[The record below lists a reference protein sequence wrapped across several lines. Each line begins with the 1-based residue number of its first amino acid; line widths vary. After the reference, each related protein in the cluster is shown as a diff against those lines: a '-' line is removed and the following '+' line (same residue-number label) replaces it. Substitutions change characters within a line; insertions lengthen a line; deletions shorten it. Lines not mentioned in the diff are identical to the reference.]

1 MPKARGILGATIF
14 LGALFALGYLATGY
28 WLREVRPFEE
38 TDNAYVRSHL
48 AQLSP
53 RIPGYIK
60 SVHFTDHQFV
70 HKGTLLVTLD
80 DREYR
85 ARVAHA
91 EAALAAARAAVAT
104 LSADIQVQDA
114 RVEQRAAA
122 IGRVQAEVKR
132 AGRDLARQRDLAR
145 DGAASVQTED
155 AAQAAHSQ
163 ANASL
168 VQARAAWE
176 EAKRQRNALQSR
188 LTESMAAV
196 TVSAANLRLARID
209 LQHTRIHSPIDGTL
223 AERRAQVGQ
232 QVQPGALLAHLVPS
246 GDVFVEAN
254 FKETQLELMRAGQ
267 VVELEIDAFPERAF
281 RGVVTSASPASGA
294 EFSILPPENATG
306 NFTKIVRRVPVRID
320 FAKDVVRD
328 EIKPGLSVTARVRVR

>member
-1 MPKARGILGATIF
+1 MRKARGILGAAVF
-14 LGALFALGYLATGY
+14 LGVLFALGYLATGY
-28 WLREVRPFEE
+28 WLHEVRPFEE

-48 AQLSP
+48 AHVSP

-70 HKGTLLVTLD
+70 RKGSLLVILD

-91 EAALAAARAAVAT
+91 EAALAAAQAAVAT
-104 LSADIQVQDA
+104 LAADIKVQDA
-114 RVEQRAAA
+114 RVAQRAAA
-122 IGRVQAEVKR
+122 IRLVEAEVRR

-145 DGAASVQTED
+145 DGATSVQTED
-155 AAQAAHSQ
+155 AAQAANSQ
-163 ANASL
+163 ASASL
-168 VQARAAWE
+168 VQTRAAWD
-176 EAKRQRNALQSR
+176 EATRQREAMQSR
-188 LTESMAAV
+188 LAESIASV
-196 TVSAANLRLARID
+196 SVSAANLRLARID
-209 LQHTRIHSPIDGTL
+209 LQHTRIHAPIEGTL

-246 GDVFVEAN
+246 HDVFVEAN
-254 FKETQLELMRAGQ
+254 FKETQLESMQPGQ
-267 VVELEIDAFPERAF
+267 AVVLEIDAFSERPF
-281 RGVVTSASPASGA
+281 RGVVTSTSPASGA

-320 FAKDVVRD
+320 FARD
-328 EIKPGLSVTARVRVR
+328 TPLGGIRPGLSVTARVRVR

>member
-1 MPKARGILGATIF
+1 MRKARGILGAMIF

-28 WLREVRPFEE
+28 WLNEVRPFEE

-53 RIPGYIK
+53 RVPGYIK

-70 HKGTLLVTLD
+70 RKGTLLVVLD

-85 ARVAHA
+85 ARLAHA
-91 EAALAAARAAVAT
+91 EAALAAARAAVET
-104 LSADIQVQDA
+104 LAADIKVQDA
-114 RVEQRAAA
+114 RVAQRAAA
-122 IGRVQAEVKR
+122 IGLVEAEVRR

-155 AAQAAHSQ
+155 AALAANSQ
-163 ANASL
+163 ANARL
-168 VQARAAWE
+168 AQARAAWE
-176 EAKRQRNALQSR
+176 EATRQRDAMQSK
-188 LTESMAAV
+188 LAESVASV
-196 TVSAANLRLARID
+196 SVSAAGLRLARID
-209 LQHTRIHSPIDGTL
+209 LQHTRIHAPIDGTL

-232 QVQPGALLAHLVPS
+232 QVQPGTLLAHLVPS
-246 GDVFVEAN
+246 NDMFVEAN
-254 FKETQLELMRAGQ
+254 FKETQLESMRPGQ
-267 VVELEIDAFPERAF
+267 PVVLEIDAFSDRTF
-281 RGVVTSASPASGA
+281 SGVVTSTSPASGA

-320 FAKDVVRD
+320 FSR
-328 EIKPGLSVTARVRVR
+328 EIPLEGIRPGLSVTARVRVR

>member
-1 MPKARGILGATIF
+1 MRKARGILGAAVF
-14 LGALFALGYLATGY
+14 LGVLFALGYLATGY
-28 WLREVRPFEE
+28 WLHEVRPFEE

-48 AQLSP
+48 AHVSP

-70 HKGTLLVTLD
+70 RKGSLLVILD

-91 EAALAAARAAVAT
+91 EAALAAAQAAVAT
-104 LSADIQVQDA
+104 LAADIKVQDA
-114 RVEQRAAA
+114 RVAQRAAA
-122 IGRVQAEVKR
+122 IRLVEAEVRR

-145 DGAASVQTED
+145 DGATSVQTED
-155 AAQAAHSQ
+155 AAQAANSQ
-163 ANASL
+163 ASASL
-168 VQARAAWE
+168 VQARAAWD
-176 EAKRQRNALQSR
+176 EATRQREAMQSR
-188 LTESMAAV
+188 LAESIASV
-196 TVSAANLRLARID
+196 SVSAANLRLARID
-209 LQHTRIHSPIDGTL
+209 LQHTRIHAPIEGTL

-246 GDVFVEAN
+246 HDVFVEAN
-254 FKETQLELMRAGQ
+254 FKETQLESMQPGQ
-267 VVELEIDAFPERAF
+267 AVVLEIDAFSERPF
-281 RGVVTSASPASGA
+281 RGVVTSTSPASGA

-320 FAKDVVRD
+320 FARD
-328 EIKPGLSVTARVRVR
+328 TPLGGIRPGLSVTARVRVR

>member
-1 MPKARGILGATIF
+1 MRNARGILGATVF
-14 LGALFALGYLATGY
+14 LGALFALGYAATGY

-60 SVHFTDHQFV
+60 SVHFTDHQTV
-70 HKGTLLVTLD
+70 RQGTLLVVLD

-85 ARVAHA
+85 ARAAHA
-91 EAALAAARAAVAT
+91 EAALTAARAAVAT
-104 LSADIQVQDA
+104 LMADIKVQDA
-114 RVEQRAAA
+114 RVAQRAAA
-122 IGRVQAEVKR
+122 IRLVAAEVRR

-155 AAQAAHSQ
+155 AAQAANSQ
-163 ANASL
+163 ASASL
-168 VQARAAWE
+168 QQARAAWE
-176 EAKRQRNALQSR
+176 EATRQRDAMQSR
-188 LTESMAAV
+188 LAESAAS
-196 TVSAANLRLARID
+196 VSVAAANLRLARID
-209 LQHTRIHSPIDGTL
+209 LQHTRIYAPIDGTL

-246 GDVFVEAN
+246 HDVFVEAN
-254 FKETQLELMRAGQ
+254 FKETQLESMRPGQ
-267 VVELEIDAFPERAF
+267 AVVIEIDAFSERTF
-281 RGVVTSASPASGA
+281 NGVVTSTSPASGA

-320 FAKDVVRD
+320 FARNMPL
-328 EIKPGLSVTARVRVR
+328 EGIRPGLSVTARVRVR

>member
-1 MPKARGILGATIF
+1 MRKARGILGAAVF
-14 LGALFALGYLATGY
+14 LGVLFALGYLATGY
-28 WLREVRPFEE
+28 WLHEVRPFEE

-48 AQLSP
+48 AHVSP

-70 HKGTLLVTLD
+70 RKGSLLVILD

-91 EAALAAARAAVAT
+91 EAALAAAQAAVAT
-104 LSADIQVQDA
+104 LAADIKVQDA
-114 RVEQRAAA
+114 RVAQRAAA
-122 IGRVQAEVKR
+122 IRLVEAEVRR

-145 DGAASVQTED
+145 DGATSVQTED
-155 AAQAAHSQ
+155 AAQAANSQ
-163 ANASL
+163 ASASL
-168 VQARAAWE
+168 VQTRAAWD
-176 EAKRQRNALQSR
+176 EATRQREAMQSR
-188 LTESMAAV
+188 LAESIASV
-196 TVSAANLRLARID
+196 SVSAANLRLARID
-209 LQHTRIHSPIDGTL
+209 LQHTRIHAPIEGTL

-246 GDVFVEAN
+246 NDVFVEAN
-254 FKETQLELMRAGQ
+254 FKETQLESMQPGQ
-267 VVELEIDAFPERAF
+267 AVVLEIDAFSERPF
-281 RGVVTSASPASGA
+281 RGVVTSTSPASGA

-320 FAKDVVRD
+320 FARD
-328 EIKPGLSVTARVRVR
+328 TPLGGIRPGLSVTARVRVR